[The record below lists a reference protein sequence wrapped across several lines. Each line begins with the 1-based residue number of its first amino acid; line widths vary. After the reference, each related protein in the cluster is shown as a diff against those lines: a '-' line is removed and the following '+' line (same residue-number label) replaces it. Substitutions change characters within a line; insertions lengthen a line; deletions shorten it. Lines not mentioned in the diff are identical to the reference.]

1 MQVNAV
7 SQASHAHAPSM
18 RAAEKTPRAAESD
31 SQTTAPA
38 GASGDGVKGVIRL
51 LQEGHFK
58 GVADVRL
65 RINFNEELQALQG
78 EADSQQAQAVV
89 QKLLID
95 VKASLDT
102 FLVKNSLDEDSLE
115 AFSGIRASFELKI
128 EGVIQSETEDDAV
141 EALSA
146 AFEAFLDEVSALL
159 APPEETE
166 VLPTEELVDTEPV
179 EAQPSLQQLAES
191 LQGILQ
197 SAIENLNNPATLLPP
212 LSEPSGNGSA
222 YAKFLAIYQ
231 GLNGTET
238 PEAPE
243 SAIDVTL

>member
-1 MQVNAV
+1 MHVNGV
-7 SQASHAHAPSM
+7 SQATYAHAPSV
-18 RAAEKTPRAAESD
+18 RGAEKTQRAVEPESP
-31 SQTTAPA
+31 TTAPTE
-38 GASGDGVKGVIRL
+38 ASGEGVKGVIRL

-65 RINFNEELQALQG
+65 RINFHEELQALQG

-89 QKLLID
+89 QKLSID
-95 VKASLDT
+95 VKASLDM
-102 FLVKNSLDEDSLE
+102 FLAENPLDEASQE
-115 AFSGIRASFELKI
+115 AFAGIRASFELKI
-128 EGVIQSETEDDAV
+128 EGVVQGGTEGGAA

-179 EAQPSLQQLAES
+179 ETQSPLQQLVES

-197 SAIENLNNPATLLPP
+197 TAVESLNNPATLLPP
-212 LSEPSGNGSA
+212 LSEPSSNGSA

-238 PEAPE
+238 PDAPE